1 MHIQIISELV
11 LLLVIAN
18 GAPVFSAMLLGKRL
32 NRPLDGNLRF
42 LDGHPLLGPAKTLR
56 GLLSA
61 ILVTSLVAPLFG
73 LAPAQGAA
81 FGLLAMLGDLT
92 SSFLKRRL
100 GVTPSHSAPLL
111 DQLPETLLP
120 LLVMRPVL
128 AASIT
133 EILVAALVFV
143 VIDLL
148 LSWLRDKWSF

>member
-1 MHIQIISELV
+1 M
-11 LLLVIAN
+11 
-18 GAPVFSAMLLGKRL
+18 
-32 NRPLDGNLRF
+32 
-42 LDGHPLLGPAKTLR
+42 
-56 GLLSA
+56 
-61 ILVTSLVAPLFG
+61 APLFG

-128 AASIT
+128 TASIT

-148 LSWLRDKWSF
+148 LSWLRDTWGF

>member
-11 LLLVIAN
+11 LLLVISN
-18 GAPVFSAMLLGKRL
+18 GAPVFSSILLGKRL

-42 LDGHPLLGPAKTLR
+42 LDGRPILGPAKTLR

-128 AASIT
+128 TASIT

-148 LSWLRDKWSF
+148 LSWLRDTWGF